1 MYCQCLK
8 IIWARRRTAYHTI
21 IYDIMGRKRA
31 ADDRRLRF
39 RVVTYVNGRKYQ
51 ELQSLLQQ
59 NAKMDMSTLVRYIL
73 ENRQVRIYVH
83 DETLDH
89 WMEELSRLRTE
100 IKAIGVNINQ
110 ITRNFNTYPDMLR
123 KVANASSAFEQYR
136 KLQPQIEG
144 IWEVLKKLNEKWLSE

>member
-1 MYCQCLK
+1 
-8 IIWARRRTAYHTI
+8 
-21 IYDIMGRKRA
+21 MGRKRA

-100 IKAIGVNINQ
+100 IKAIGVKINQ

>member
-1 MYCQCLK
+1 
-8 IIWARRRTAYHTI
+8 
-21 IYDIMGRKRA
+21 MGRKRA

>member
-1 MYCQCLK
+1 
-8 IIWARRRTAYHTI
+8 
-21 IYDIMGRKRA
+21 MGRKRA

-89 WMEELSRLRTE
+89 WMEELSHLRTE